1 MTNGWYDMDTEEE
14 KKIAQQFNDALS
26 VGSMKLGLAFAR
38 CVLDRRSCDM
48 TEEERKKGKNKL
60 HQMEIDASTQDWE
73 V

>member
-1 MTNGWYDMDTEEE
+1 MDTEEE
-14 KKIAQQFNDALS
+14 KEIAQKFNDALS
-26 VGSMKLGLAFAR
+26 KGSLNLGLAFAR

-60 HQMEIDASTQDWE
+60 HQMEIEASTQDWE

>member
-1 MTNGWYDMDTEEE
+1 MDTEEE
-14 KKIAQQFNDALS
+14 KEIAQKFNDALS
-26 VGSMKLGLAFAR
+26 KGSLNLGFAFAR

-60 HQMEIDASTQDWE
+60 HQMEIEASTQDWE